1 MDRRTKIK
9 VSSWIDGGRIEEI
22 GRREMKN
29 QLAIVSLL
37 TISSATA
44 SARAAIC
51 CGVWSW
57 MGCCT

>member
-1 MDRRTKIK
+1 MLLGQI
-9 VSSWIDGGRIEEI
+9 GEI
-22 GRREMKN
+22 GPGDED

-44 SARAAIC
+44 SALAAIC

-57 MGCCT
+57 IGCWT

>member
-29 QLAIVSLL
+29 QLAVVSLL

-44 SARAAIC
+44 SALAAIC
-51 CGVWSW
+51 CGVWS
-57 MGCCT
+57 

>member
-1 MDRRTKIK
+1 MNEF
-9 VSSWIDGGRIEEI
+9 WIDGGRIEEI

-51 CGVWSW
+51 CGVWSCI
-57 MGCCT
+57 GCWT